1 MRTSSRLRLWQWT
14 EENRDSWDCCL
25 EISGIVTETHT
36 IHLLGIDCQLQWFLR
51 CGMLRTAVKF
61 AWMQINEK
69 PVHASNSMCW
79 VATGFH
85 VSYPRRC
92 TAFSCSPRTSSV
104 LSWQSYHYDVL
115 PRLVWLVCTT
125 LLPEALLLNV
135 ITALV
140 PLQSAHH
147 RSLT

>member
-1 MRTSSRLRLWQWT
+1 MLSGYRVSCELP
-14 EENRDSWDCCL
+14 EEVHCFQ
-25 EISGIVTETHT
+25 
-36 IHLLGIDCQLQWFLR
+36 LLPKDLLCVIL
-51 CGMLRTAVKF
+51 AV
-61 AWMQINEK
+61 M
-69 PVHASNSMCW
+69 
-79 VATGFH
+79 
-85 VSYPRRC
+85 
-92 TAFSCSPRTSSV
+92 
-104 LSWQSYHYDVL
+104 YHYDVL